1 MMGRES
7 TAPAVGAPAAAV
19 PAAERFLRR
28 FRASWARAEMVRGA
42 VLAMCA
48 WLALSALLVAADLLW
63 PLPVGARL
71 LLRTL
76 PFVVAAALLAVRG
89 WRVVRGPSS
98 RRLAL
103 RAEEELPQ
111 LEQYLTTALDAPAG
125 GAGVSAAF
133 RARAEERLRLLE
145 PAARVP
151 YRVRR
156 TVAAAAGAA
165 LALLLVAGLGGPAQ
179 VWERWLRPSDV
190 AAADSFGA
198 REARGD
204 LPPELRG
211 AVRLEGLRWRVVPPS
226 YTGLPETE
234 YGDVATLRALPGSRI
249 ELRAASPPPGVRAAP
264 QVVGGPSLT
273 PAVAGAGWSAGWTLS
288 AGNRGV
294 VIELLGGDDVLA
306 RRVVPIVPLEDRPP
320 EVRLHAPAG
329 DMVVAS
335 ATGTVRLR
343 ATARDDFG
351 VDRFHLTWIHTSGS
365 GESFTFREGEWQWQA
380 ATTAAGAVSGD
391 YVLDLAAT
399 GMQPGDVLHVRAAA
413 RDGNHV
419 TGPGEGV
426 SNTRVIRVARAGQ
439 EAEITTLIGFPL
451 EGESD
456 PVLSQRMIILMTEQ
470 LRDRRARLT
479 RPALLHG
486 STEIALEQLRLRSR
500 VGEEVFVRLSAEE
513 EGPSPPAGFR
523 LRELPGQ
530 VAQAEAA
537 GAHAGHDHA
546 PARRTPPPGMTEA
559 ERMAE
564 LLAAASRATGTSS
577 PDEGAHFHDQSPIM
591 SMNPTKLAAFNA
603 MWAAERELRQGEL
616 DAALVHEYRALDL
629 MQQLRE
635 ADRVF
640 VRGRQRVAPI
650 DVGATRGTGR
660 LRDAAP
666 AARSAA
672 PPAPGLRDVVAEVD
686 ATLEGLRSRSAREA
700 SVELAGL
707 ALRLLNEPGSDPAA
721 AALVAE
727 AAVAADAGDLHRASA
742 LVLRAR
748 SALVP
753 TAAAGTAPPLQGA
766 TTPAAAAYF
775 ERLRRGGS

>member
-1 MMGRES
+1 MNGGE
-7 TAPAVGAPAAAV
+7 APVRLAPM

-28 FRASWARAEMVRGA
+28 FRASWARTEAVRGA
-42 VLAMCA
+42 VLALSA
-48 WLALSALLVAADLLW
+48 WLALWALLVAVDLVW
-63 PLPVGARL
+63 PLPAGARV

-76 PFVVAAALLAVRG
+76 PFVVAAALLGVRG
-89 WRVVRGPSS
+89 WRMARGPDA

-125 GAGVSAAF
+125 GDVAAAF
-133 RARAEERLRLLE
+133 RSRAEERLRLLE
-145 PAARVP
+145 PGARVP

-156 TVAAAAGAA
+156 TAAAGAGAA
-165 LALLLVAGLGGPAQ
+165 LALLLVAGLGGPAH
-179 VWERWLRPSDV
+179 VWERWLRPGDV
-190 AAADSFGA
+190 AAAAVTAARHAGA
-198 REARGD
+198 E

-211 AVRLEGLRWRVVPPS
+211 AVRVEGLRWRVVPPS
-226 YTGLPETE
+226 YTGLPVTE
-234 YGDVATLRALPGSRI
+234 YGDVASIRALPGSRI
-249 ELRAASPPPGVRAAP
+249 EVRGASPPAGVRVAP
-264 QVVGGPSLT
+264 QVVGGTSLT
-273 PAVAGAGWSAGWTLS
+273 AEDTGRSWSAGWTM
-288 AGNRGV
+288 AVGNRGV
-294 VIELLGGDDVLA
+294 VIELLSGGEVLA
-306 RRVVPIVPLEDRPP
+306 RRVVPIMPLEDRPP
-320 EVRLHAPAG
+320 EVRLHSPPG

-351 VDRFHLTWIHTSGS
+351 VERFQLTWIHTSGS
-365 GESFTFREGEWQWQA
+365 GESFTFREGTWQWD
-380 ATTAAGAVSGD
+380 ATAVDAGAVSGD
-391 YVLDLAAT
+391 YVLDLAGT
-399 GMQPGDVLHVRAAA
+399 GLQPGDVLHVRAVAH
-413 RDGNHV
+413 DGNHV

-426 SNTRVIRVARAGQ
+426 SNTRVLRVARAGQ

-451 EGESD
+451 EAEAD
-456 PVLSQRMIILMTEQ
+456 PVLSQRMIILMTES

-479 RPALLHG
+479 RPALLHE
-486 STEIALEQLRLRSR
+486 SADIALEQLRLRSK

-513 EGPSPPAGFR
+513 EGAPPPAGFR
-523 LRELPGQ
+523 LRDLTGQ

-546 PARRTPPPGMTEA
+546 PARGTRPPPGMTEA
-559 ERMAE
+559 ERMAA
-564 LLAAASRATGTSS
+564 LLDAASRATGTSA
-577 PDEGAHFHDQSPIM
+577 PAEGMHFHDQSPIM

-603 MWAAERELRQGEL
+603 MWAAERELRQGDL
-616 DAALVHEYRALDL
+616 DAALVHEYRALEL
-629 MQQLRE
+629 MQQIRE

-650 DVGATRGTGR
+650 DVSAVRGTGR

-672 PPAPGLRDVVAEVD
+672 SPAPGLRALVAE
-686 ATLEGLRSRSAREA
+686 LEAMLDGLGTRPAHEA
-700 SVELAGL
+700 SVELASL
-707 ALRLLNEPGSDPAA
+707 ALRLLQEPGSDPAA

-727 AAVAADAGDLHRASA
+727 AAAAAGAGDIHRASA
-742 LVLRAR
+742 LALRAR

-753 TAAAGTAPPLQGA
+753 GSAAGTAPPLQGA

>member
-1 MMGRES
+1 MNGREPPVRLA
-7 TAPAVGAPAAAV
+7 TI

-28 FRASWARAEMVRGA
+28 FRASWSRTEAVRGA
-42 VLAMCA
+42 VLALSA
-48 WLALSALLVAADLLW
+48 WLALWALLVALDLLW
-63 PLPVGARL
+63 PLPPGARV

-76 PFVVAAALLAVRG
+76 PFVVAAALLGVRG
-89 WRVVRGPSS
+89 WRVARGPDA

-103 RAEEELPQ
+103 RAEEEVPQ
-111 LEQYLTTALDAPAG
+111 LEQYLTTALDAPVG
-125 GAGVSAAF
+125 GDVAAAF

-145 PAARVP
+145 PRARVP

-156 TVAAAAGAA
+156 TVVAGAGAA

-179 VWERWLRPSDV
+179 VWERWLRPGDV
-190 AAADSFGA
+190 AAAAFTAARDAGA
-198 REARGD
+198 E

-211 AVRLEGLRWRVVPPS
+211 AVRVEGLHWRVVAPS
-226 YTGLPETE
+226 YTGLPVTE
-234 YGDVATLRALPGSRI
+234 YGDVASIRALPGSRI
-249 ELRAASPPPGVRAAP
+249 DVRGASPAAGVRVAP
-264 QVVGGPSLT
+264 QVVGGAPLT
-273 PAVAGAGWSAGWTLS
+273 VERAGRSWSAGWTM
-288 AGNRGV
+288 AVGNRGV
-294 VIELLGGDDVLA
+294 VIEMLAGDDVLA

-320 EVRLHAPAG
+320 EVRLHSPAG

-351 VDRFHLTWIHTSGS
+351 IERFHLTWIHTSGS
-365 GESFTFREGEWQWQA
+365 GESFTFREGTWQWR
-380 ATTAAGAVSGD
+380 ATTVEAGAVSGE
-391 YVLDLAAT
+391 YVLDLADT
-399 GMQPGDVLHVRAAA
+399 GMQPGDVLHVRAVAH
-413 RDGNHV
+413 DGNHV
-419 TGPGEGV
+419 TGPGAGV

-439 EAEITTLIGFPL
+439 EAEITTLIGVPL
-451 EGESD
+451 EAEAD
-456 PVLSQRMIILMTEQ
+456 PVLSQRMIILMTEA
-470 LRDRRARLT
+470 LRDRRAGLK
-479 RPALLHG
+479 RPALLLE
-486 STEIALEQLRLRSR
+486 SADIALEQLRLRSK

-513 EGPSPPAGFR
+513 EGAPPPAGFR
-523 LRELPGQ
+523 LRELQG
-530 VAQAEAA
+530 QAEAA

-546 PARRTPPPGMTEA
+546 PARGTRQPPGMTEA
-559 ERMAE
+559 ERMAA
-564 LLAAASRATGTSS
+564 LLDAASRATGTSA
-577 PDEGAHFHDQSPIM
+577 PEEGVHFHDQSPIM

-603 MWAAERELRQGEL
+603 MWAAERELRQGDL

-629 MQQLRE
+629 MQQIRD

-660 LRDAAP
+660 LRGAAP

-672 PPAPGLRDVVAEVD
+672 SPAPGLRAVVAE
-686 ATLEGLRSRSAREA
+686 LEAMLHGLSTRPAQEA
-700 SVELAGL
+700 SVALASL
-707 ALRLLNEPGSDPAA
+707 ALRLLQEPGSDPAA

-727 AAVAADAGDLHRASA
+727 AAAAAGAGDIHRASA
-742 LVLRAR
+742 LALRAR

-753 TAAAGTAPPLQGA
+753 GAAAGTAPPLQGA